1 MLRISGG
8 KHRNRRLEPPEDLSV
23 RPTAERA
30 RLAIFNRLAHGLLA
44 SDGAGLDGIRVVD
57 VFAGSGAL
65 GFEALSRGA
74 AHITFI
80 EKDRGAAKRIERNAA
95 ALGETA
101 HVQVLQRDGIKP
113 GPALGPCELAF
124 LDPPYRSGLSEAAL
138 RALAADGWL
147 AQGAIC
153 VVETASTEDVTVP
166 PGFIEI
172 DQRKYGAGKITML
185 RWES

>member
-8 KHRNRRLEPPEDLSV
+8 KLRNRRLESPQDLSV

-30 RLAIFNRLAHGLLA
+30 RLAIFNRLSHGLLA
-44 SDGAGLDGIRVVD
+44 SVGARLEGVRVVD

-74 AHITFI
+74 AHVTFI
-80 EKDRGAAKRIERNAA
+80 EKDRGAAQRIERNAA
-95 ALGETA
+95 ALGEA
-101 HVQVLQRDGIKP
+101 PHVQVLARDGTAP

-124 LDPPYRSGLSEAAL
+124 FDPPYRSGLAPA
-138 RALAADGWL
+138 ALAALAAAGWL
-147 AQGAIC
+147 EPGAIC
-153 VVETASTEDVTVP
+153 VVETAATEDVGAP
-166 PGFIEI
+166 AGFAEI

-185 RWES
+185 RWMG

>member
-44 SDGAGLDGIRVVD
+44 SDGASLEGIRAVD

-80 EKDRGAAKRIERNAA
+80 EKDRSAARRIERNAA
-95 ALGETA
+95 TLGESA

-113 GPALGPCELAF
+113 GRALGACELAF
-124 LDPPYRSGLSEAAL
+124 LDPPYRSGSAK
-138 RALAADGWL
+138 R
-147 AQGAIC
+147 
-153 VVETASTEDVTVP
+153 
-166 PGFIEI
+166 
-172 DQRKYGAGKITML
+172 R
-185 RWES
+185 

>member
-44 SDGAGLDGIRVVD
+44 SDGASLEGIRVVD

-74 AHITFI
+74 THVTFI
-80 EKDRGAAKRIERNAA
+80 EKDRAAARRIERNAA
-95 ALGETA
+95 TLGESA
-101 HVQVLQRDGIKP
+101 HVQVLQRDGVKP
-113 GPALGPCELAF
+113 GHALGACELAF

-138 RALAADGWL
+138 TALAADGWL
-147 AQGAIC
+147 APGAMC
-153 VVETASTEDVTVP
+153 VVETASTEDTAVP
-166 PGFIEI
+166 AGFTEI

-185 RWES
+185 RWVG